1 MKELHSEKLHH
12 KLEHINLGEISE
24 VYVLFPKTDVFCLVT
39 QKQKSVESYGY
50 KSNYRVRFNPKSGA
64 VSKKNIK
71 KWRYT
76 RPKSFL

>member
-1 MKELHSEKLHH
+1 
-12 KLEHINLGEISE
+12 
-24 VYVLFPKTDVFCLVT
+24 
-39 QKQKSVESYGY
+39 VESYGY

-64 VSKKNIK
+64 VSEKTIK